1 MYREL
6 DVKLILQG
14 ASIPREGL
22 KKSFDSLRARPVRT
36 RPINDRPSNARR
48 IIGILALAVS
58 MAAALPIAQHRA
70 FAQTG
75 GVVAS
80 RSGIAVTFTD
90 ITKSAGL
97 KFQQDS
103 TASDQKY
110 YLETMGTGVAWL
122 DYDQDGLM
130 DLFFVQ
136 SAATDIYKPPHPLR
150 CALYHNNGDGTFT
163 DVTEK
168 AGVGGE
174 GHYGQGV
181 AVGDFDNDGY
191 PDLYVTGSGSAI
203 LYHNN
208 GNGTFTDV
216 TAKAGVADQGGWSTS
231 AGWFDYDKDG
241 WLDLVVTNYIEW
253 TPKTNIWCGEHRP
266 GYRSY
271 CHPGN
276 YRGQKT
282 KLYHNNH
289 DGTFTDVSDAS
300 GVGKPESKGMGV
312 VLADFNNDGWPD
324 IAIANDSWPNFLFIN
339 KHDGTFDDVSLYSGV
354 AASEDGSYEAGMGI
368 DAADVYGDGWQDIYI
383 THLDF
388 ELNRLYHNNGD
399 GTFTDDTYRSGIGNK
414 AVHLSGVSMKFLD
427 YDNDGWPDILQL
439 NGAMLDNIQLYHS
452 EVSYKEPLLMFRN
465 LGKGQFEKVSDSL
478 GPDFVRPI
486 VGRGLATADF
496 DNDGD
501 IDIVTNNRG
510 DYPSLL
516 RNDGGNRNHW
526 LTILLIGTKSNRDG
540 IGASLKLTSG
550 GVAHVEQAK
559 GGMGYMSASD
569 PRIHFGVGKNTK
581 IESLEITWPSGQID
595 RLSNVPIDQIIA
607 VQEGKGMVPRRFP
620 KITSAK

>member
-1 MYREL
+1 MAKHRVAPRGGL
-6 DVKLILQG
+6 LRGFQCG
-14 ASIPREGL
+14 A
-22 KKSFDSLRARPVRT
+22 
-36 RPINDRPSNARR
+36 
-48 IIGILALAVS
+48 ILALAVAIGAS
-58 MAAALPIAQHRA
+58 VQGKLFA
-70 FAQTG
+70 AQTSTKAEPAIP
-75 GVVAS
+75 V
-80 RSGIAVTFTD
+80 RYTD
-90 ITKSAGL
+90 VRESSKIT
-97 KFQQDS
+97 FQQDS
-103 TASDQKY
+103 TQTDEKY
-110 YLETMGTGVAWL
+110 YLETMGTGVAWI

-130 DLFFVQ
+130 DLYFVQ
-136 SAATDIYKPPHPLR
+136 SGATDAYKPPHPLR
-150 CALYHNNGDGTFT
+150 SALYHNNGDGTFT

-191 PDLYVTGSGSAI
+191 PDLYVTGYGRAI

-216 TAKAGVADQGGWSTS
+216 TAKSGVADEGGWSTS

-241 WLDLVVTNYIEW
+241 WLDLVVTNYIDW
-253 TPKTNIWCGEHRP
+253 SPKNNMWCGERRP

-276 YRGQKT
+276 YKGQRI

-300 GVGKPESKGMGV
+300 GVGKPEAKGMGV

-339 KHDGTFDDVSLYSGV
+339 RHNGTFEDVSLVSGI
-354 AASEDGSYEAGMGI
+354 AASEDGRYEAGMGI
-368 DAADVYGDGWQDIYI
+368 DAADVDGDGWQDVYI

-388 ELNRLYHNNGD
+388 ELNRLYHNNHD
-399 GTFTDDTYRSGIGNK
+399 GTFTDDTFNSGIGNK
-414 AVHLSGVSMKFLD
+414 AVLLSGVSMKFLH
-427 YDNDGWPDILQL
+427 YDNDGWNDILQL
-439 NGAMLDNIQLYHS
+439 NGAMLDNVSLYHA

-465 LGKGQFEKVSDSL
+465 LGKGRFDKVSESL

-486 VGRGLATADF
+486 VGRGLATADY

-516 RNDGGNRNHW
+516 RNDGGNANHW
-526 LTILLIGTKSNRDG
+526 LTVQLIGTKSNRDG
-540 IGASLKLTSG
+540 IGASLKLTSQG
-550 GVAHVEQAK
+550 FVHIEQAK
-559 GGMGYMSASD
+559 GGTSYMSASD
-569 PRIHFGVGKNTK
+569 PRIHFGLGKRTT
-581 IESLEITWPSGQID
+581 IDSLEITWPSGQVD
-595 RLSNVPIDQIIA
+595 RLTNLSIDQIIA
-607 VQEGKGMVPRRFP
+607 VKEGVGVIPRQFP
-620 KITSAK
+620 KIPSPK